1 MIFPSGRYVC
11 APSYVPV
18 KKKKAERVMRQGNIN
33 PILYKNKTEHNSI

>member
-11 APSYVPV
+11 ALELRASE
-18 KKKKAERVMRQGNIN
+18 KKAKRVMRQGNTN